1 MMEIRFDP
9 KKGIWA
15 EDDETYEKLRKNYF
29 GTKERGGRI
38 RLEIEEALYLITF
51 QNASCWMGKKQ
62 IGFNELASYF
72 AKKDKRLFIKYNAYR
87 DWRDRGLV
95 VKSIDLVEI
104 KKKRKIRGT
113 RYPAEKLKTKKLR
126 VKIYWYPD
134 SLFSVLEDE
143 NLGKKLFND
152 YWFGQFGIYKQERG
166 ALLKLNFLET
176 IFLAKHFGVR
186 VVNVENGKEI
196 KPSQILRQVTKERE
210 YTKSLYGVYEEWRLR
225 GYVVKTG
232 FKFGSH
238 FRIYFPG
245 ASPAKEEKWIHS
257 KHVLH
262 VFPKEQKLLI
272 SEWARAVRVAHGVK
286 KTFLL
291 SVPELKKKD
300 YVNYPSDFITYRR
313 KKVGGNWIRETLED
327 KARYLLVA
335 VSEDEHIGGVELA
348 SILAKAESMGLNVL
362 LSITDRE
369 TSITYYVLN
378 KIKLPGSRYEYYE
391 IEWMKP

>member
-1 MMEIRFDP
+1 MEIHFDP

-15 EDDETYEKLRKNYF
+15 ENDESLERLIKNHF
-29 GTKERGGRI
+29 GTKKGRKI
-38 RLEIEEALYLITF
+38 WVEIEEALYLMTF
-51 QNASCWMGKKQ
+51 QNASCWHGKKQ
-62 IGFNELASYF
+62 IGFNELASHF
-72 AKKDKRLFIKYNAYR
+72 AKKNPRLFIKYNAYR
-87 DWRDRGLV
+87 DWRDRGLI
-95 VKSIDLVEI
+95 VKSIDLVKTG
-104 KKKRKIRGT
+104 KKKIKSR
-113 RYPAEKLKTKKLR
+113 RYPEGVLKKKKLR
-126 VKIYWYPD
+126 AEVYWYPS

-143 NLGKKLFND
+143 TVGKMLFD
-152 YWFGQFGIYKQERG
+152 DHWFGQFGIYKQDRG
-166 ALLKLNFLET
+166 NLLKLNFLET
-176 IFLAKHFGVR
+176 IFLSKHFGL
-186 VVNVENGKEI
+186 NVINAETGKKISPKEI
-196 KPSQILRQVTKERE
+196 LEYVTKERE
-210 YTKSLYGVYEEWRLR
+210 YTRNLYQVYEDWRLK
-225 GYVVKTG
+225 GYVIKTG

-245 ASPAKEEKWIHS
+245 ASPAKEGKWIHS

-291 SVPELKKKD
+291 SVPELEKSD
-300 YVNYPSDFITYRR
+300 YVDYPSDFVSYRR
-313 KKVGGNWIRETLED
+313 KKMGSNWIRETPED
-327 KARYLLVA
+327 NPRYLLVD
-335 VSEDEHIGGVELA
+335 VSEDEHIGGIELA

-378 KIKLPGSRYEYYE
+378 KVILPGSDYEYYE